1 MLKILPTLLLLLL
14 LAACS
19 SQESREEKESNITQT
34 KPTTTKPQ
42 EHNESSTQA
51 LKMTKPEPTTV
62 QKEANRSFLTLKT
75 TEGKELHI
83 DESAGGL
90 TFQEYKE
97 KVVLVIFFGH
107 RCPPCLAEIPVLK
120 SLTSKGHNDLE
131 IVAIEV
137 QGDSEEQL
145 KAFQKRTGINYHL
158 VAGGD
163 HYEFINYIAEK
174 ANWSGSI
181 PFLVGFNKKSEV
193 KVVHVGG
200 VNAEQFDNIY
210 ESLSKEQ

>member
-1 MLKILPTLLLLLL
+1 MFKIFLTLLLLLL
-14 LAACS
+14 LSACS
-19 SQESREEKESNITQT
+19 SQESKEQKESNITQT
-34 KPTTTKPQ
+34 KPITTKPQ
-42 EHNESSTQA
+42 EGNESSNQA
-51 LKMTKPEPTTV
+51 LNMTKTEPTTV
-62 QKEANRSFLTLKT
+62 KEETNRSFLTLKT
-75 TEGKELHI
+75 IEGKALHI
-83 DESAGGL
+83 NEAIGGL

-107 RCPPCLAEIPVLK
+107 RCPPCLAEIPLLK
-120 SLTSKGHNDLE
+120 ALSSKGHNDLE
-131 IVAIEV
+131 IIGIEV
-137 QGDSEEQL
+137 QGHTQEQL

-158 VAGGD
+158 VAGRD